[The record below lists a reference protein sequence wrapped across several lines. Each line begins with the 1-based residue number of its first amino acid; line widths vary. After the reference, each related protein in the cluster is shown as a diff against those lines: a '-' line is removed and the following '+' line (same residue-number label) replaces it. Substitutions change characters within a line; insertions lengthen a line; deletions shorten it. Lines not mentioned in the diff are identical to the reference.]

1 MKLGIFTAVYA
12 HLGLDEVLR
21 RVSEIGFEAVEIPAH
36 RNNGLLNIEDVVK
49 GNNAKR
55 LKNKVESYGLTISAL
70 SNHIE
75 GQLVLGPHHR
85 DTDQF
90 FEGTPK
96 EKVAYGTGRM
106 KKTAQAANALE
117 IPVVVGFCGCEDW
130 SRWFPWPADRG
141 WEEMADKFVERWDDI
156 LNTFAQYGV
165 KFAHEPHP
173 KQYAYDVETS
183 ELTVKLLGGRKE
195 WGFNFDPA
203 NLLLAGIDVVAF
215 IQALGDR
222 IYHVHVKD
230 AEIVKHNVG
239 RSGMFAH
246 GDWQRIDRG
255 FRFRIPGWGDVPW
268 KRVITEL
275 RLVNYDYVL
284 SLEHEDAT
292 MSRQDG
298 VTKAYNFLKPLII
311 EKPFE
316 GRWW

>member
-1 MKLGIFTAVYA
+1 M
-12 HLGLDEVLR
+12 
-21 RVSEIGFEAVEIPAH
+21 
-36 RNNGLLNIEDVVK
+36 
-49 GNNAKR
+49 
-55 LKNKVESYGLTISAL
+55 
-70 SNHIE
+70 
-75 GQLVLGPHHR
+75 
-85 DTDQF
+85 
-90 FEGTPK
+90 
-96 EKVAYGTGRM
+96 
-106 KKTAQAANALE
+106 
-117 IPVVVGFCGCEDW
+117 
-130 SRWFPWPADRG
+130 
-141 WEEMADKFVERWDDI
+141 
-156 LNTFAQYGV
+156 
-165 KFAHEPHP
+165 
-173 KQYAYDVETS
+173 
-183 ELTVKLLGGRKE
+183 
-195 WGFNFDPA
+195 
-203 NLLLAGIDVVAF
+203 VAF

-230 AEIVKHNVG
+230 GEIVKHNVG